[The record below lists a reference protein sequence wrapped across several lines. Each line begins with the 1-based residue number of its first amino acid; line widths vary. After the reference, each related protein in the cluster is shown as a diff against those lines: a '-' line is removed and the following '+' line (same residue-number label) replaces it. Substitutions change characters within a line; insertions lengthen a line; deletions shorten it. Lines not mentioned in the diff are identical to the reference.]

1 MTTKKTKATKTT
13 KTTKTAKKKAP
24 VVKARSKKDVIKK
37 HSTHTADTGSSHVQV
52 ALLTEQINSLSAHLE
67 AHPKDNHSRRGL
79 IGLVGKRREHLQYL
93 KMKRP
98 EDYENIKKA
107 LKLRK

>member
-1 MTTKKTKATKTT
+1 MAKKS
-13 KTTKTAKKKAP
+13 TAKKKTAS
-24 VVKARSKKDVIKK
+24 KAKTTKQVTKVAKKDVIKK
-37 HSTHTADTGSSHVQV
+37 HSVHAKDTGSSQVQI

-67 AHPKDNHSRRGL
+67 SHPKDNHSRRGL
-79 IGLVGKRREHLQYL
+79 IGLVGKRRQHLQYL

-98 EDYENIKKA
+98 DEYEKVRDS